1 MAKKKSSLPADGRTR
16 NWCAVVYPDSAP
28 ENWRDI
34 LDGQHICWV
43 ESPLH
48 DQDVNPGT
56 GEVKKPHW
64 HVLFL
69 FEGKKSFDQV
79 QAIIEPLN
87 CTIPQICHEVR
98 GCVRYMAHLDN
109 PEKAQYPIDQ
119 IVGHG
124 GADLADLI
132 KPTASERHEIIR
144 QMISWCKEN
153 RITEFQDLMDHAAEC
168 EPDWF
173 SALCDSCVIVM
184 TAYLKSARHRS
195 EQQSHKR

>member
-1 MAKKKSSLPADGRTR
+1 
-16 NWCAVVYPDSAP
+16 
-28 ENWRDI
+28 
-34 LDGQHICWV
+34 
-43 ESPLH
+43 
-48 DQDVNPGT
+48 
-56 GEVKKPHW
+56 
-64 HVLFL
+64 
-69 FEGKKSFDQV
+69 
-79 QAIIEPLN
+79 
-87 CTIPQICHEVR
+87 
-98 GCVRYMAHLDN
+98 MAHLDN